1 MPDST
6 VVISSLPSDTFAVPP
21 APEIPSAER
30 TAVADSAVPAVFAA
44 DSLPALPAE
53 PAFCL
58 DSVLRGGVTD
68 LPSGRPEIPWADP
81 QPFTFRETAGYS
93 LEGVAGDPLPY
104 RFRSD
109 DFVTSALMISFFLM
123 VWTIARGWYF
133 LMMSMKDFFRDR
145 VRDNLFAERTD
156 TEMSGRIFLIFQTCF
171 LLGILFFDYTQE
183 CMTEVFNNVSPYLIL
198 GVGVGSCCLYYLLK
212 VLLYTCVNHVFF
224 DREQASRWTEAYLF
238 SVFVLGM
245 ALLPLVLLVVYF
257 DLSFGNLRVLFILI
271 LGMVKILLFYKCFR
285 VFFKYLTGGL
295 HLILYFCALEILPLL
310 VLWRALIYAN
320 NNLTVI

>member
-1 MPDST
+1 MPDT
-6 VVISSLPSDTFAVPP
+6 AIVISSLPSDTFADL
-21 APEIPSAER
+21 S
-30 TAVADSAVPAVFAA
+30 VPAVLAA
-44 DSLPALPAE
+44 DSLPSLPE
-53 PAFCL
+53 KPEFCL
-58 DSVLRGGVTD
+58 DSVLQGGVTD
-68 LPSGRPEIPWADP
+68 LPAGRPEIPWADP
-81 QPFTFRETAGYS
+81 QPFAFKETAGYS

-123 VWTIARGWYF
+123 VWTIARGWHF
-133 LMMSMKDFFRDR
+133 LMMSMKGFFRDR

-183 CMTEVFNNVSPYLIL
+183 RMTEVFNNVSPYLIL
-198 GVGVGSCCLYYLLK
+198 GVGVGYCCLYYLLK
-212 VLLYTCVNHVFF
+212 ILLYTCVNHVFF
-224 DREQASRWTEAYLF
+224 NREQVSRWTEAYLF

-257 DLSFGNLRVLFILI
+257 DLSFGNLRILFVLI
-271 LGMVKILLFYKCFR
+271 LGMSKILLFYKCFR
-285 VFFKYLTGGL
+285 IFFNYLTGGL

>member
-1 MPDST
+1 MPDT
-6 VVISSLPSDTFAVPP
+6 TTVISSIPSDTLPVLS
-21 APEIPSAER
+21 APEIP
-30 TAVADSAVPAVFAA
+30 AVADSVVPAAFAA
-44 DSLPALPAE
+44 DSLPASPAE

-68 LPSGRPEIPWADP
+68 LPAGRPEIPWADP
-81 QPFTFRETAGYS
+81 QPFSFKETAGYS

-123 VWTIARGWYF
+123 VWTIARGWHF
-133 LMMSMKDFFRDR
+133 LMMGMKDFFRDR

-156 TEMSGRIFLIFQTCF
+156 TEMSGQIFLIFQTCF

-183 CMTEVFNNVSPYLIL
+183 RMTEVFNNVSPYLIL

-212 VLLYTCVNHVFF
+212 VLLYACVNNVFF
-224 DREQASRWTEAYLF
+224 DRERASRWTEAYLL

-271 LGMVKILLFYKCFR
+271 LGMAKILLFYKCFR
-285 VFFKYLTGGL
+285 IFFNCLTGGL

-310 VLWRALIYAN
+310 VLWRALVYAN
-320 NNLTVI
+320 NNLTVF

>member
-1 MPDST
+1 MPDT
-6 VVISSLPSDTFAVPP
+6 TAVISSIPSDTLPVLSASEVP
-21 APEIPSAER
+21 AGGR
-30 TAVADSAVPAVFAA
+30 LAVADSVVSAAFAA
-44 DSLPALPAE
+44 DSLPASPAE

-58 DSVLRGGVTD
+58 DSVLRGGVTA

-81 QPFTFRETAGYS
+81 QPFSFKETAGYS

-123 VWTIARGWYF
+123 VWTIARGWRF
-133 LMMSMKDFFRDR
+133 LMMGMKDFFRDR

-156 TEMSGRIFLIFQTCF
+156 TEMSGQIFLIFQTCF

-183 CMTEVFNNVSPYLIL
+183 RMTEVFNNVSPYLIL

-212 VLLYTCVNHVFF
+212 VLLYACVNNVFF
-224 DREQASRWTEAYLF
+224 DRERASRWTEAYLL

-271 LGMVKILLFYKCFR
+271 LGMAKILLFYKCFR
-285 VFFKYLTGGL
+285 IFFNCLTGGL

-310 VLWRALIYAN
+310 VLWRALVYAN
-320 NNLTVI
+320 NNLTVF

>member
-1 MPDST
+1 MPDT
-6 VVISSLPSDTFAVPP
+6 TAVISSIPSDTLPVLSASEVP
-21 APEIPSAER
+21 AGGWL
-30 TAVADSAVPAVFAA
+30 AVADSVVSAAFAA
-44 DSLPALPAE
+44 DSLPASPAE

-58 DSVLRGGVTD
+58 DSVLRGGVTA

-81 QPFTFRETAGYS
+81 QPFSFKETAGYS

-123 VWTIARGWYF
+123 VWTIARGWRF
-133 LMMSMKDFFRDR
+133 LMMGMKDFFRDR

-156 TEMSGRIFLIFQTCF
+156 TEMSGQIFLIFQTCF

-183 CMTEVFNNVSPYLIL
+183 RMTEVFNNVSPYLIL

-212 VLLYTCVNHVFF
+212 VLLYACVNNVFF
-224 DREQASRWTEAYLF
+224 DRERASRWTEAYLL

-271 LGMVKILLFYKCFR
+271 LGMAKILLFYKCFR
-285 VFFKYLTGGL
+285 IFFNCLTGGL

-310 VLWRALIYAN
+310 VLWRALVYAN
-320 NNLTVI
+320 NNLTVF

>member
-1 MPDST
+1 MPDT
-6 VVISSLPSDTFAVPP
+6 TAVISSIPSDTLPVLS
-21 APEIPSAER
+21 APEMPAAGR
-30 TAVADSAVPAVFAA
+30 LAVADSVVSAAFAV
-44 DSLPALPAE
+44 DSLPASPAE

-68 LPSGRPEIPWADP
+68 LPAGRPEIPWADP
-81 QPFTFRETAGYS
+81 QPFSFRETAGYS

-123 VWTIARGWYF
+123 VWTIARGWRF
-133 LMMSMKDFFRDR
+133 LRMGMKDFFRDR

-156 TEMSGRIFLIFQTCF
+156 TEMNGRIFLIFQTCF

-183 CMTEVFNNVSPYLIL
+183 RMTEVFNNVSPYLIL

-212 VLLYTCVNHVFF
+212 VLLYACVNNVFF
-224 DREQASRWTEAYLF
+224 DRERASRWTEAYLL

-271 LGMVKILLFYKCFR
+271 LGMAKILLFYKCFR
-285 VFFKYLTGGL
+285 IFFNCLTGGL

-310 VLWRALIYAN
+310 VLWRALVYAN
-320 NNLTVI
+320 NNLTVF